1 MGRLALDRSAH
12 RPFDGHFFEGHALFW
27 PLAPAAAP
35 FAQEP
40 DWPPVES
47 YARAFGPRAPV
58 RFELAPPPRGRRRA
72 APIDPRRL
80 YDARIA
86 HDGCVPTRPRSWHDF
101 LNALVWAT
109 FPMAKRAL
117 HQRQLRALMERLP
130 AGARTLPA
138 TRSREQDAL
147 ALIDEGG
154 VVVLDD
160 GTARLVVVFGHALYE
175 GLVLGRGPVTACA
188 IAVSVPALPEAP
200 GEGVAVADGALARH
214 LAAAELDP
222 GTLRRIRL
230 TGGEPRKEALF
241 RCHHAAEGR
250 SNQRGR
256 RGALHGQDDER
267 EEDQAALQE
276 RHPPGGGRRGG

>member
-1 MGRLALDRSAH
+1 MGRVALDRSVP

-27 PLAPAAAP
+27 PLAPAAAR
-35 FAQEP
+35 FAEER

-47 YARAFGPRAPV
+47 YGRAFALGATV
-58 RFELAPPPRGRRRA
+58 RFEPAPPPRGRRRA

-86 HDGCVPTRPRSWHDF
+86 REGCVPTRPRSWHDF

-109 FPMAKRAL
+109 FPLAKRAL
-117 HQRQLRALMERLP
+117 HQRQLRALVERLP
-130 AGARTLPA
+130 AGACTLPG

-160 GTARLVVVFGHALYE
+160 GTARLIVVFGHALYE

-188 IAVSVPALPEAP
+188 IAVSVPALPVEP

-214 LAAAELDP
+214 LASAALDP
-222 GTLRRIRL
+222 RTLRRIRL
-230 TGGEPRKEALF
+230 ADGEP
-241 RCHHAAEGR
+241 H
-250 SNQRGR
+250 
-256 RGALHGQDDER
+256 DV
-267 EEDQAALQE
+267 
-276 RHPPGGGRRGG
+276 